1 MPEPKSKPAASDRPQ
16 TSSALI
22 GAAILHLVPGVM
34 YWAVAGFQG
43 DRSDLVRVGG
53 SVVLLALGILARW
66 YPLPAANTATVLYLG
81 YLVYLAFTGMV
92 ISPLTIIM
100 HATILILLVLAL
112 VSALRSP
119 AKRTSPET

>member
-1 MPEPKSKPAASDRPQ
+1 MPEPKIKPAASDRPQ
-16 TSSALI
+16 TSPALI
-22 GAAILHLVPGVM
+22 GAAILHLVPGLLFWPVT
-34 YWAVAGFQG
+34 GFQG

-53 SVVLLALGILARW
+53 TAALLALGVLARW

-92 ISPLTIIM
+92 ISPLTIIV
-100 HATILILLVLAL
+100 HVAILILLVLAL
-112 VSALRSP
+112 VAALRSP